1 MRWLSIS
8 IRVRRSGMIILWL
21 MALMTQPINAQGI
34 HAVTSASV
42 NDILAE
48 PLLTP
53 ATGSGHA
60 DVTVVEYFDYDC
72 PVCRRIEPEL
82 RRLVAADSRVRL
94 VHKDWP
100 VFGEASVYAAY
111 CTFAAAREGKYAA
124 AHEALIASRRDLESK
139 EDVQQ
144 VLRDAGFDLRSIDAD
159 IALHE
164 TDYKAALAR
173 NWREAAELGL
183 HGTPGL
189 LIGNQVV
196 PGGLD
201 YAQLEGLIAQ
211 ARRAAKS

>member
-1 MRWLSIS
+1 MTT
-8 IRVRRSGMIILWL
+8 RVRPSGIIVSWL
-21 MALMTQPINAQGI
+21 LALMTGPINAQGV
-34 HAVTSASV
+34 HAVSPVALHE
-42 NDILAE
+42 ILAE

-53 ATGSGHA
+53 AAGSIRS
-60 DVTVVEYFDYDC
+60 DVTIVEYFDYDC